1 MTDAEL
7 ASTAELAA
15 AIVLYAILG
24 RTHVPVPIA
33 ILRKMMATKT
43 IGRAIVTP
51 DAKGKAKLTVPDTT
65 PKHFKMAKRNKAERK
80 AKALVKNRDSKR

>member
-1 MTDAEL
+1 MMT
-7 ASTAELAA
+7 
-15 AIVLYAILG
+15 
-24 RTHVPVPIA
+24 
-33 ILRKMMATKT
+33 TKT